1 MSSVAAEAHATPP
14 SNRQRRGDEGG
25 GHPGDEVVAS
35 TRDQRRDT
43 SMSILDESQEQFSI
57 EELFETLQPKL
68 RRVFSRFRLPPED
81 AEDILQQS
89 FLDLVYKQNQVY
101 NPEAWVVATVR
112 NRCIMY
118 WRKRRRQIWDAVD
131 SAMLELVAKPE
142 GAGQRQVAL
151 RRDLERILA
160 RLPQRCRS
168 VLVLRYGLG
177 YRSQEVAELLGY
189 QPSSIRKVTSRCI
202 AALTREL
209 VDSGFEELESHSP

>member
-1 MSSVAAEAHATPP
+1 
-14 SNRQRRGDEGG
+14 
-25 GHPGDEVVAS
+25 
-35 TRDQRRDT
+35 
-43 SMSILDESQEQFSI
+43 MSILDESHEPFSI

-142 GAGQRQVAL
+142 VAEQPQVAL
-151 RRDLERILA
+151 RRDLERILE

-209 VDSGFEELESHSP
+209 VDSGFEELEGHSP

>member
-1 MSSVAAEAHATPP
+1 MT
-14 SNRQRRGDEGG
+14 
-25 GHPGDEVVAS
+25 
-35 TRDQRRDT
+35 
-43 SMSILDESQEQFSI
+43 ILDETHEPFSI

-142 GAGQRQVAL
+142 VAGQRQVAL

-160 RLPQRCRS
+160 RLPKRCRS

-209 VDSGFEELESHSP
+209 VDSGFQELEGHSL

>member
-1 MSSVAAEAHATPP
+1 
-14 SNRQRRGDEGG
+14 
-25 GHPGDEVVAS
+25 
-35 TRDQRRDT
+35 
-43 SMSILDESQEQFSI
+43 MSILDESQEQFSI